1 MLVRRDGHLLLIE
14 KQRGLGA
21 GKVNA
26 PGGRIEP
33 GESEADAAV
42 RETVEEVRLRPTSP
56 QFRGRLKF
64 QFVDGFSIEAAVFL
78 SDTSEGEAAETP
90 EARPFWVPL
99 DAIPYERMWADDR
112 LWLPL
117 VLDGRIVHGCFFFD
131 GDRMLA
137 HEVASSPG
145 DARGA

>member
-1 MLVRRDGHLLLIE
+1 MLVRRDGQLLLIE
-14 KQRGLGA
+14 KRRGLGA

-26 PGGRIEP
+26 PGGRIEA

-56 QFRGRLKF
+56 RFRGRLQF
-64 QFVDGFSIEAAVFL
+64 QFTDGFSIEAAVFL
-78 SDTSEGEAAETP
+78 SDMSEGEAEETP

-99 DAIPYERMWADDR
+99 DKIPYERMWADDR

-117 VLDGRIVHGCFFFD
+117 VLAGHIVQGCFLFD

-137 HEVASSPG
+137 HEVRSSPSEG
-145 DARGA
+145 RAA